1 MIDVGDN
8 IFSRFDRQVWVL
20 VAGALINSFGTS
32 IAYPF
37 VSLYLYEY
45 MHVSMTEVGF
55 ALMVAVAAGGLAQVA
70 SGEFCDRFGRKLMM
84 NVGLLLQVVAFL
96 LLAIAIMTH
105 KGYNEFLILMVVKE
119 IAGGLYRSVPQV
131 MITDVVKPGERME
144 GFSLLRIGGNL
155 GFALGPIFGGLLASY
170 SYSDMFLL
178 TALTSGAYMLIS
190 IFMLRDTLPSAAERA
205 AGSHHVSV
213 WKDRTFLI
221 YCIISAL
228 ISLVYAQMQTTFS
241 TYSGGFAHLP
251 EAQIGLLFSLNG
263 FMVVFFQFPVARFLE
278 RYRLTTSLAV
288 GSLLYAIGFGMVG
301 LCKGFWTLF
310 LSMFIMT
317 VGELVTSPSSMAMI
331 AQMTHPD
338 DRGRY
343 ITVSGFIS
351 GAGNAAGP
359 YVGGFLMDMYS
370 SSIETMWAIMGT
382 IMFSTIFGY
391 LFLRTKMDTKIDE
404 PIEGYRQAHSG

>member
-1 MIDVGDN
+1 VIDVGN
-8 IFSRFDRQVWVL
+8 SIFSRYDRQVWVL

-37 VSLYLYEY
+37 VSLYLYAY
-45 MHVSMTEVGF
+45 MHVSMTQVGF
-55 ALMVAVAAGGLAQVA
+55 ALMIAIAAGGLAQVA

-84 NVGLLLQVVAFL
+84 NVGLFLQAVAFL

-105 KGYNEFLILMVVKE
+105 KGYNEFLLLMVVKE
-119 IAGGLYRSVPQV
+119 LAGGLYRSVPQV

-190 IFMLRDTLPSAAERA
+190 IFMLRDTMPSAAERA
-205 AGSHHVSV
+205 AGSHHVSL
-213 WKDRTFLI
+213 WHDRSFLF
-221 YCIISAL
+221 YCLISAM
-228 ISLVYAQMQTTFS
+228 IALVYAQMQTTFS
-241 TYSGGFAHLP
+241 TYSGGFVHLS
-251 EAQIGLLFSLNG
+251 EAQIGMLFSLNG
-263 FMVVFFQFPVARFLE
+263 FMVVFFQFPVARFLG
-278 RYRLTTSLAV
+278 RFRLTTSLAA

-301 LCKGFWTLF
+301 LCTTFWALF
-310 LSMFIMT
+310 MSMFIMT
-317 VGELVTSPSSMAMI
+317 VGELVTSPSSMNII

-343 ITVSGFIS
+343 INVSGFIG
-351 GAGNAAGP
+351 GAGNAIGP
-359 YVGGFLMDMYS
+359 YAGGFLMDYYAS
-370 SSIETMWAIMGT
+370 GIETMWAIMGLLALFAA
-382 IMFSTIFGY
+382 IGY
-391 LFLRTKMDTKIDE
+391 VYLRTRLDSRIDE
-404 PIEGYRQAHSG
+404 PVEGYRSAHSG